1 MISGKILKIY
11 MTYEQAQQKSLTVKW
26 KASPCNQG
34 EECWCRIIE
43 PVEPILYDGNEEYYI
58 VASGSIPKLEAEYLV
73 ELHNR
78 SL

>member
-1 MISGKILKIY
+1 MN
-11 MTYEQAQQKSLTVKW
+11 YEQAQKESLKVKW
-26 KASPCNQG
+26 KAVPCHQG

-43 PVEPILYDGNEEYYI
+43 PIEPIIYDENEEYYI

-73 ELHNR
+73 KLHNK

>member
-1 MISGKILKIY
+1 
-11 MTYEQAQQKSLTVKW
+11 MTYEEAQQKALTVEW
-26 KASPCNQG
+26 KAVPCHQG

-43 PVEPILYDGNEEYYI
+43 PIEPILYDGDEEYYI
-58 VASGSIPKLEAEYLV
+58 VASGSIPKLEAEHLV